1 MDLADRMKL
10 YERAEAGR
18 RLLPKLP
25 ICVRID
31 GRSFSAYT
39 KPLRRPFDERLS
51 HLMIEVTRE
60 LTQHSGA
67 LVGYT
72 QSDEITLVL
81 YSDRLEREVFFNGK
95 VQKLC
100 SVLASMATA
109 YFHAGNDIEELRDRP
124 LAMFDARVW
133 NTPDLEEA
141 ANVLLWRELDAIRNS
156 IEAAARAHFSHKECF
171 KKNTDE
177 MRAMLL
183 EKGVDW
189 EDYPEFFRRGSYVL
203 QRKVTRELTDEE
215 RGKIPEAHRPAPG
228 TTFDRTVWD
237 VVQLPLLRQVHNK
250 AEMLFAGAEPIV
262 GAEADDDSAST

>member
-10 YERAEAGR
+10 YERMEAGR

-31 GRSFSAYT
+31 GRTFGTYT

-51 HLMIEVTRE
+51 ALMIEVTRR
-60 LTQHSGA
+60 LTQESGA
-67 LVGYT
+67 LIGYT

-100 SVLASMATA
+100 SVLASMTTA
-109 YFHAGNDIEELRDRP
+109 IFHALNDIEELQDRA
-124 LAMFDARVW
+124 LATFDARVW

-156 IEAAARAHFSHKECF
+156 IEAAARAHFSHKQCF

-177 MRAMLL
+177 LRKMLL
-183 EKGVDW
+183 GKGVDW
-189 EDYPEFFRRGSYVL
+189 EDYPEFFKRGSYVL
-203 QRKVTRELTDEE
+203 QRKIERSLTEEE
-215 RGKIPEAHRPAPG
+215 RERIPEAHRPAVG
-228 TTFDRTVWD
+228 AAFERTCWD
-237 VVQLPLLRQVHNK
+237 VVELPRLRLLKNRAQ
-250 AEMLFAGAEPIV
+250 ALFEGAEPV
-262 GAEADDDSAST
+262 LDRDAQPT